1 MTVKKTDKKSIE
13 PDRDELAS
21 LIAESLN
28 KMNKDSDQVAF
39 FLDGRESTPT
49 DFTDFIS
56 TGATMLDVAISN
68 RANGGIAVGRITELT
83 GLEGSGKSLIGA
95 QLIANTQRRGGV
107 GVLID
112 TETAV
117 NAEFFKAVG
126 IDMNKLVYVQLQTVE
141 EIFDAITTVIEKVRT
156 GKDKNKLVTIVVDSV
171 AAAST
176 KKEMEADF
184 GKDGYATDK
193 AIIIS
198 KAMRKITGLLG
209 RERIALVFTNQLRQ
223 KMNAMAFSDP
233 WCVDPL
239 TTKVK
244 IRYKLPYVEEEV
256 TLAELADRF
265 LSLNDF
271 ETPEIYDMDSMG
283 IEVETIDPVT
293 GDKVFRA
300 IKNFV
305 VKNTV
310 STHYTD
316 GVIKGTANHR
326 VIENGKE
333 VRLEEH
339 SEFRMVEEQINVVD
353 IEVEEFASYLANGRL
368 HHNTTSGGKAI
379 AFHASTRLRLSLM
392 GKISNSAGDV
402 IGVKVKANVVKNRL
416 GPPHRTAEFEIYF
429 NRGIDDV
436 GAWLSVM
443 KENKMVKQ
451 GGAWYVYTDPTTGE
465 ETKFQ
470 SKEFS
475 AFLEANVERKERI
488 YAEICESL
496 IMRYQSEFDPENV
509 SIMGATEDE

>member
-1 MTVKKTDKKSIE
+1 MAKPDKKVIQE
-13 PDRDELAS
+13 PDRDELAQ
-21 LIAESLN
+21 LIAVSLN

-68 RANGGIAVGRITELT
+68 RENGGIAVGRITELT

-141 EIFDAITTVIEKVRT
+141 EIFDAITVIIEEVR
-156 GKDKNKLVTIVVDSV
+156 KDPKKRDKLVTIVVDSV

-233 WCVDPL
+233 W
-239 TTKVK
+239 
-244 IRYKLPYVEEEV
+244 
-256 TLAELADRF
+256 
-265 LSLNDF
+265 
-271 ETPEIYDMDSMG
+271 
-283 IEVETIDPVT
+283 
-293 GDKVFRA
+293 
-300 IKNFV
+300 
-305 VKNTV
+305 
-310 STHYTD
+310 
-316 GVIKGTANHR
+316 
-326 VIENGKE
+326 
-333 VRLEEH
+333 
-339 SEFRMVEEQINVVD
+339 
-353 IEVEEFASYLANGRL
+353 
-368 HHNTTSGGKAI
+368 TTSGGKAI
-379 AFHASTRLRLSLM
+379 AFHASTRLRLSLL
-392 GKISNSAGDV
+392 GKISNSSGDV

-429 NRGIDDV
+429 NRGIDDL
-436 GAWLSVM
+436 GSWLKVL

-451 GGAWYVYTDPTTGE
+451 AGAWYVYVDPVTE
-465 ETKFQ
+465 VETKFQ
-470 SKEFS
+470 SKDFQ
-475 AFLEANVERKERI
+475 AFLDADPIRKEAL
-488 YAEICESL
+488 YSEICDSL
-496 IMRYQSEFDPENV
+496 IMKYQSEFDPEDV
-509 SIMGATEDE
+509 SIMAATEDE

>member
-1 MTVKKTDKKSIE
+1 MAKTDKKVIQE

-21 LIAESLN
+21 FIAESLN

-39 FLDGRESTPT
+39 FLDGREATPT

-68 RANGGIAVGRITELT
+68 RPNGGIAVGRITELT

-95 QLIANTQRRGGV
+95 QMIANTQRRGGV

-141 EIFDAITTVIEKVRT
+141 EIFDAITTIIESVR
-156 GKDKNKLVTIVVDSV
+156 KDPKKKDKLVTIVVDSV

-244 IRYKLPYVEEEV
+244 IRYE
-256 TLAELADRF
+256 AD
-265 LSLNDF
+265 S
-271 ETPEIYDMDSMG
+271 EIAQL
-283 IEVETIDPVT
+283 
-293 GDKVFRA
+293 F
-300 IKNFV
+300 N
-305 VKNTV
+305 N
-310 STHYTD
+310 
-316 GVIKGTANHR
+316 KGGN
-326 VIENGKE
+326 
-333 VRLEEH
+333 
-339 SEFRMVEEQINVVD
+339 
-353 IEVEEFASYLANGRL
+353 
-368 HHNTTSGGKAI
+368 
-379 AFHASTRLRLSLM
+379 
-392 GKISNSAGDV
+392 
-402 IGVKVKANVVKNRL
+402 
-416 GPPHRTAEFEIYF
+416 
-429 NRGIDDV
+429 
-436 GAWLSVM
+436 
-443 KENKMVKQ
+443 
-451 GGAWYVYTDPTTGE
+451 
-465 ETKFQ
+465 
-470 SKEFS
+470 
-475 AFLEANVERKERI
+475 
-488 YAEICESL
+488 
-496 IMRYQSEFDPENV
+496 NV
-509 SIMGATEDE
+509 S

>member
-1 MTVKKTDKKSIE
+1 MITN
-13 PDRDELAS
+13 
-21 LIAESLN
+21 IAEIKTLLEQGKKVKIKTRKGYSPISKYIEKGILDTFLVTLQN
-28 KMNKDSDQVAF
+28 GLSIKVSREHKFFTNAGWVETKDIKPNQHSILCETGEYSPVD
-39 FLDGRESTPT
+39 RI
-49 DFTDFIS
+49 DFIGQYPIVDI
-56 TGATMLDVAISN
+56 TVDDDEHAYFGNGMLN
-68 RANGGIAVGRITELT
+68 HN
-83 GLEGSGKSLIGA
+83 SGKSLIGA

-233 WCVDPL
+233 W
-239 TTKVK
+239 
-244 IRYKLPYVEEEV
+244 
-256 TLAELADRF
+256 
-265 LSLNDF
+265 
-271 ETPEIYDMDSMG
+271 
-283 IEVETIDPVT
+283 
-293 GDKVFRA
+293 
-300 IKNFV
+300 
-305 VKNTV
+305 
-310 STHYTD
+310 
-316 GVIKGTANHR
+316 
-326 VIENGKE
+326 
-333 VRLEEH
+333 
-339 SEFRMVEEQINVVD
+339 
-353 IEVEEFASYLANGRL
+353 
-368 HHNTTSGGKAI
+368 TTSGGKAI

-470 SKEFS
+470 SKEFA
-475 AFLEANVERKERI
+475 AFLDANLERKERI

-496 IMRYQSEFDPENV
+496 IMRYQSEFDPEEV
-509 SIMGATEDE
+509 SIVGATEDE

>member
-1 MTVKKTDKKSIE
+1 MAKEKKVIQE

-28 KMNKDSDQVAF
+28 KMNKDSDQIAF
-39 FLDGRESTPT
+39 FLDGREDTPT

-68 RANGGIAVGRITELT
+68 RPHGGIAVGRITELT

-95 QLIANTQRRGGV
+95 QLIANTQKRGGV

-117 NAEFFKAVG
+117 NPEFFKAVG
-126 IDMNKLVYVQLQTVE
+126 IDTNKLVYVHLQTVE
-141 EIFDAITTVIEKVRT
+141 EVFDAITTIIEKVRS
-156 GKDKNKLVTIVVDSV
+156 GKDKDKLVTIVVDSV

-223 KMNAMAFSDP
+223 KLNAMAFSDP
-233 WCVDPL
+233 W
-239 TTKVK
+239 
-244 IRYKLPYVEEEV
+244 
-256 TLAELADRF
+256 
-265 LSLNDF
+265 
-271 ETPEIYDMDSMG
+271 
-283 IEVETIDPVT
+283 
-293 GDKVFRA
+293 
-300 IKNFV
+300 
-305 VKNTV
+305 
-310 STHYTD
+310 
-316 GVIKGTANHR
+316 
-326 VIENGKE
+326 
-333 VRLEEH
+333 
-339 SEFRMVEEQINVVD
+339 
-353 IEVEEFASYLANGRL
+353 
-368 HHNTTSGGKAI
+368 TTSGGKAI

-429 NRGIDDV
+429 NRGIDDA
-436 GAWLSVM
+436 GAWLKMM
-443 KENKMVKQ
+443 KENKIVKQ
-451 GGAWYVYTDPTTGE
+451 AGAWYTFDDPRTGQE
-465 ETKFQ
+465 IKFQ
-470 SKEFS
+470 SKDFA
-475 AFLEANVERKERI
+475 AFLEEDQERKEAI
-488 YAEICESL
+488 YSEICDSL
-496 IMRYQSEFDPENV
+496 IMKYQSEFDPEAV
-509 SIMGATEDE
+509 SIEGASDDD

>member
-1 MTVKKTDKKSIE
+1 MAKEKKVIQE

-28 KMNKDSDQVAF
+28 KMNKDSDQIAF
-39 FLDGRESTPT
+39 FLDGREETPT

-56 TGATMLDVAISN
+56 TGATILDVAISN
-68 RANGGIAVGRITELT
+68 RPHGGIAVGRITELT

-95 QLIANTQRRGGV
+95 QLIANTQKRGGV

-117 NAEFFKAVG
+117 NPEFFKAVG
-126 IDMNKLVYVQLQTVE
+126 IDTNKLVYVHLQTVE
-141 EIFDAITTVIEKVRT
+141 EIFDAVTTIIEKVRT
-156 GKDKNKLVTIVVDSV
+156 GKDKDKLVTIVVDSV

-233 WCVDPL
+233 W
-239 TTKVK
+239 
-244 IRYKLPYVEEEV
+244 
-256 TLAELADRF
+256 
-265 LSLNDF
+265 
-271 ETPEIYDMDSMG
+271 
-283 IEVETIDPVT
+283 
-293 GDKVFRA
+293 
-300 IKNFV
+300 
-305 VKNTV
+305 
-310 STHYTD
+310 
-316 GVIKGTANHR
+316 
-326 VIENGKE
+326 
-333 VRLEEH
+333 
-339 SEFRMVEEQINVVD
+339 
-353 IEVEEFASYLANGRL
+353 
-368 HHNTTSGGKAI
+368 TTSGGKAI

-402 IGVKVKANVVKNRL
+402 IGVKVKANVIKNRL

-436 GAWLSVM
+436 GAWLNVM
-443 KENKMVKQ
+443 KENKLVKQ
-451 GGAWYVYTDPTTGE
+451 GGAWYTYVDPTTGE

-470 SKEFS
+470 SKEF
-475 AFLEANVERKERI
+475 AKFLEDNAERKEYI
-488 YAEICESL
+488 YNQICDSL
-496 IMRYQSEFDPENV
+496 IMKYQTEFDPDAV
-509 SIMGATEDE
+509 SITGASDDD

>member
-1 MTVKKTDKKSIE
+1 MAKEKKVIQE

-49 DFTDFIS
+49 DFTDFVS

-68 RANGGIAVGRITELT
+68 RPNGGIAVGRITELT

-95 QLIANTQRRGGV
+95 QLIANTQLRGGV

-141 EIFDAITTVIEKVRT
+141 EIFDAITTIIESVR
-156 GKDKNKLVTIVVDSV
+156 KDPKKRDKIVTIVVDSV

-233 WCVDPL
+233 W
-239 TTKVK
+239 
-244 IRYKLPYVEEEV
+244 
-256 TLAELADRF
+256 
-265 LSLNDF
+265 
-271 ETPEIYDMDSMG
+271 
-283 IEVETIDPVT
+283 
-293 GDKVFRA
+293 
-300 IKNFV
+300 
-305 VKNTV
+305 
-310 STHYTD
+310 
-316 GVIKGTANHR
+316 
-326 VIENGKE
+326 
-333 VRLEEH
+333 
-339 SEFRMVEEQINVVD
+339 
-353 IEVEEFASYLANGRL
+353 
-368 HHNTTSGGKAI
+368 TTSGGKAI
-379 AFHASTRLRLSLM
+379 AFHASTRLRLSLL
-392 GKISNSAGDV
+392 GKISNSSGDV

-416 GPPHRTAEFEIYF
+416 GPPHRMAEFEIYF
-429 NRGIDDV
+429 NRGIDDL
-436 GAWLSVM
+436 GSWLKVL
-443 KENKMVKQ
+443 KENKLIKQ
-451 GGAWYVYTDPTTGE
+451 AGAWYAYVDPVTGE

-470 SKEFS
+470 SKDFQG
-475 AFLEANVERKERI
+475 FLDADPIRKQVL
-488 YAEICESL
+488 YSEICDSL
-496 IMRYQSEFDPENV
+496 IMKYQSEFDPEDV
-509 SIMGATEDE
+509 SISTATEDE

>member
-1 MTVKKTDKKSIE
+1 MAKTDKKVIQE
-13 PDRDELAS
+13 PDRDELAQ
-21 LIAESLN
+21 LIAISLN

-68 RANGGIAVGRITELT
+68 RPNGGIAVGRITELT

-95 QLIANTQRRGGV
+95 QMIANTQKRGGV

-141 EIFDAITTVIEKVRT
+141 EIFDAITTIIEEVR
-156 GKDKNKLVTIVVDSV
+156 KDPKKRDKLVTIVVDSV

-233 WCVDPL
+233 W
-239 TTKVK
+239 
-244 IRYKLPYVEEEV
+244 
-256 TLAELADRF
+256 
-265 LSLNDF
+265 
-271 ETPEIYDMDSMG
+271 
-283 IEVETIDPVT
+283 
-293 GDKVFRA
+293 
-300 IKNFV
+300 
-305 VKNTV
+305 
-310 STHYTD
+310 
-316 GVIKGTANHR
+316 
-326 VIENGKE
+326 
-333 VRLEEH
+333 
-339 SEFRMVEEQINVVD
+339 
-353 IEVEEFASYLANGRL
+353 
-368 HHNTTSGGKAI
+368 TTSGGKAI
-379 AFHASTRLRLSLM
+379 AFHASTRLRLSLL
-392 GKISNSAGDV
+392 GKISNSSGDV

-429 NRGIDDV
+429 NRGIDDL
-436 GAWLSVM
+436 GSWLKVL
-443 KENKMVKQ
+443 KENKMIKQ
-451 GGAWYVYTDPTTGE
+451 AGAWYAYVDPITGE

-470 SKEFS
+470 SKDFQG
-475 AFLEANVERKERI
+475 FLDADPIRKQVL
-488 YAEICESL
+488 YSEICDSL
-496 IMRYQSEFDPENV
+496 IMKYQSEFDPEDV
-509 SIMGATEDE
+509 SIMAATEDE

>member
-1 MTVKKTDKKSIE
+1 MTKIDKKVIQE
-13 PDRDELAS
+13 PDRDELAQ

-49 DFTDFIS
+49 DFTDFVS

-68 RANGGIAVGRITELT
+68 RPNGGIAVGRITELT

-95 QLIANTQRRGGV
+95 QLIANTQLRGGV

-141 EIFDAITTVIEKVRT
+141 EIFDAITVIIESVR
-156 GKDKNKLVTIVVDSV
+156 KDPKKRDKIVTIVVDSV

-233 WCVDPL
+233 W
-239 TTKVK
+239 
-244 IRYKLPYVEEEV
+244 
-256 TLAELADRF
+256 
-265 LSLNDF
+265 
-271 ETPEIYDMDSMG
+271 
-283 IEVETIDPVT
+283 
-293 GDKVFRA
+293 
-300 IKNFV
+300 
-305 VKNTV
+305 
-310 STHYTD
+310 
-316 GVIKGTANHR
+316 
-326 VIENGKE
+326 
-333 VRLEEH
+333 
-339 SEFRMVEEQINVVD
+339 
-353 IEVEEFASYLANGRL
+353 
-368 HHNTTSGGKAI
+368 TTSGGKAI
-379 AFHASTRLRLSLM
+379 AFHASTRLRLSLL
-392 GKISNSAGDV
+392 GKISNSNGDV

-416 GPPHRTAEFEIYF
+416 GPPHRMAEFEIYF
-429 NRGIDDV
+429 NRGIDDL
-436 GAWLSVM
+436 GSWLKVL
-443 KENKMVKQ
+443 KENKLIKQ
-451 GGAWYVYTDPTTGE
+451 AGAWYAYVNPVTGE

-470 SKEFS
+470 SKDFQG
-475 AFLEANVERKERI
+475 FLDADPIRKQVL
-488 YAEICESL
+488 YSEICDSL
-496 IMRYQSEFDPENV
+496 IMKYQSEFDPEDV
-509 SIMGATEDE
+509 SISTATEDE